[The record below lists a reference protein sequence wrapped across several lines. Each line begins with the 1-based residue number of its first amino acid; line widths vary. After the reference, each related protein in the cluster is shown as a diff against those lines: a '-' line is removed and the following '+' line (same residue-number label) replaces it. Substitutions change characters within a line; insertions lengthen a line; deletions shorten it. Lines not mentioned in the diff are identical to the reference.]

1 MATLN
6 ITNTFTNG
14 TAANAT
20 EVNQNFTDVKTFVE
34 GSLVH
39 ADGTVQAGS
48 SAIATNA
55 IVEAK
60 IAAGAVTEAKLASA
74 LIQLLTPTGSIS
86 QYGGASAPT
95 GWLLCDG
102 QELSIASYTAL
113 YNVLT
118 TNGTVFPYGANTNG
132 SGGAGSTHFRV
143 PNLKGRVAVGRD
155 SGQTEFDVLGES
167 GGAKTHT
174 LTTAEMPSHG
184 HSVSLNAAGSHSHTV
199 SDGAHVH
206 TIPSR
211 QSPNTNA
218 HSHSGSRLAEAP
230 SNGDANDDIST
241 ISGAYGDGSH
251 SHTVSTAADHNHTV
265 NQSNAGSGS
274 AHNNLQPY
282 IVLNYIIK
290 H

>member
-132 SGGAGSTHFRV
+132 SGGAGSTHFRL
-143 PNLKGRVAVGRD
+143 PNFKGRIPVGLD
-155 SGQTEFDVLGES
+155 SGQTEFDTLGET
-167 GGAKTHT
+167 GGAKTVT
-174 LTTAEMPSHG
+174 LTENQSG
-184 HSVSLNAAGSHSHTV
+184 LRSHTHTTQ
-199 SDGAHVH
+199 SHTHVIDDN
-206 TIPSR
+206 TEVGSTYATGGSR
-211 QSPNTNA
+211 YAMQYDSTAQTFN
-218 HSHSGSRLAEAP
+218 SGSTTVVVNSVA
-230 SNGDANDDIST
+230 
-241 ISGAYGDGSH
+241 GASA
-251 SHTVSTAADHNHTV
+251 TE
-265 NQSNAGSGS
+265 

>member
-20 EVNQNFTDVKTFVE
+20 EVNQNFTDVKNFVE

-39 ADGTVQAGS
+39 ADGTVQAGTA
-48 SAIATNA
+48 AIAN
-55 IVEAK
+55 
-60 IAAGAVTEAKLASA
+60 GAVTEAKLASA

-95 GWLLCDG
+95 GWLICDG
-102 QELSIASYTAL
+102 SELPIASYTAL

-118 TNGTVFPYGANTNG
+118 TTGTVFPYGANTNG

-143 PNLKGRVAVGRD
+143 PNLKGRVAVGLD
-155 SGQTEFDVLGES
+155 STQTEFDALGET

-174 LTTAEMPSHG
+174 LTVGQLPAHG
-184 HSVSLNAAGSHSHTV
+184 HTVGVSNSTHTHTV
-199 SDGAHVH
+199 ESVGDHYHTVPTRTTTNSTHTHVVGNRAAS
-206 TIPSR
+206 TP
-211 QSPNTNA
+211 SPNT
-218 HSHSGSRLAEAP
+218 
-230 SNGDANDDIST
+230 SNDFVYSDNGGGHGHTLS
-241 ISGAYGDGSH
+241 GDGSH
-251 SHTVSTAADHNHTV
+251 THTVTV
-265 NQSNAGSGS
+265 TGGGNGE

-282 IVLNYIIK
+282 ITINYIIK
-290 H
+290 Y

>member
-6 ITNTFTNG
+6 ITNNFTNG

-34 GSLVH
+34 SSLVQ
-39 ADGTVQAGS
+39 ADGTVQAGT
-48 SAIATNA
+48 AA
-55 IVEAK
+55 

-95 GWLLCDG
+95 GWLICDG
-102 QELSIASYTAL
+102 SELPIASYTAL

-118 TNGTVFPYGANTNG
+118 TTGTVFPYGANTNG

-155 SGQTEFDVLGES
+155 SSQTEFDVLGET

-174 LTTAEMPSHG
+174 LTTSEMPSHG
-184 HSVSLNAAGSHSHTV
+184 HSVSVNNAGSHSHTV
-199 SDGAHVH
+199 DGGAHAH
-206 TIPSR
+206 TLPARES
-211 QSPNTNA
+211 SNTNA
-218 HSHSGSRLAEAP
+218 HSHSGSRLAESP
-230 SNGDANDDIST
+230 SNGSTNDEIST
-241 ISGAYGDGSH
+241 TNGAYGDGSH
-251 SHTVSTAADHNHTV
+251 SHNVSTVGDHGHTV
-265 NQSNAGSGS
+265 NQSNAGSDA